1 MCKAIKAK
9 KEANKHNNSTRG
21 KEHEGRSNEEG
32 DTGFGLEF
40 TLTLQMWISSKQQ
53 NFLAAT
59 LDPNGSKLASQVDR
73 YLNFSMLGVKSG
85 P

>member
-73 YLNFSMLGVKSG
+73 YLHFSVLGVKSG

>member
-21 KEHEGRSNEEG
+21 KEHEWRSHEEA

-40 TLTLQMWISSKQQ
+40 TLTLQWGFHPNNKI
-53 NFLAAT
+53 FLH
-59 LDPNGSKLASQVDR
+59 QH
-73 YLNFSMLGVKSG
+73 
-85 P
+85 